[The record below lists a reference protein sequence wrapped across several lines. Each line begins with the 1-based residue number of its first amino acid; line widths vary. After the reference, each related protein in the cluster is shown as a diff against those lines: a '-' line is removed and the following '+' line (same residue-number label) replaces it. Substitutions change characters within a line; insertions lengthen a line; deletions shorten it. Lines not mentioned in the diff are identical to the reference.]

1 MNFGEVLSRAWNITW
16 KYKTLWV
23 FGLLATLGGG
33 SGGGNGIQNSFQRN
47 GNNPIPGLIYPNG
60 GFENTPAWVPV
71 LIVLAIL
78 VMVVVFVLLGA
89 LGKAGLTRGAWLA
102 DSGAERLSFSQLFAE
117 SRTYFVRV
125 LLLGIVSFIISVG
138 LLLLTIL
145 PTTLAAVL
153 TGGVGAVC
161 FFPLMCI
168 VVPVFLALSLIFD
181 LGVIAITGEDLGV
194 EAGLRRGFEV
204 FRSHLAEMIAL
215 AVALWIGSAVIGFV
229 ISLPIL
235 AVTVPFL
242 VGGMLD
248 GGQEVFSSGSL
259 IVGLAIFFLYLP
271 VLLAARAVLTTYVT
285 TTWTL
290 AFRRLTGREA
300 GAPNVIDVNTQT
312 SVI

>member
-16 KYKTLWV
+16 KYKALWV
-23 FGLLATLGGG
+23 FGLLASLGGG
-33 SGGGNGIQNSFQRN
+33 SGGNGAQTNFRGD
-47 GNNPIPGLIYPNG
+47 GNNPLPGLISPNG
-60 GFENTPAWVPV
+60 GLENTPVWVAV
-71 LIVLAIL
+71 LIVLAVL

-89 LGKAGLTRGAWLA
+89 LGRAGLTRGAWLA
-102 DSGAERLSFSQLFAE
+102 DSGAGQLSFSQIFAE

-145 PTTLAAVL
+145 PTGLAAVL
-153 TGGVGAVC
+153 TGGIGAVC

-168 VVPVFLALSLIFD
+168 LIPVFLALLLIFD

-204 FRSHLAEMIAL
+204 FRSHLAEMLAL

-229 ISLPIL
+229 IALPML
-235 AVTVPFL
+235 AITMPFL
-242 VGGMLD
+242 IGGVLE
-248 GGQEVFSSGSL
+248 GGQQVLSTAGL
-259 IVGLAIFFLYLP
+259 TAGLAMFCLYLP
-271 VLLAARAVLTTYVT
+271 VLLAVKAVLTTYVT
-285 TTWTL
+285 TCWTL

-300 GAPNVIDVNTQT
+300 GAPGIIDVHPQAT
-312 SVI
+312 VI